1 MPRLIDGAAASN
13 ACGAVMKLAIAE
25 IVDKSGR

>member
-1 MPRLIDGAAASN
+1 MPRLTGAAPASS
-13 ACGAVMKLAIAE
+13 ARGGVMKLAIAE